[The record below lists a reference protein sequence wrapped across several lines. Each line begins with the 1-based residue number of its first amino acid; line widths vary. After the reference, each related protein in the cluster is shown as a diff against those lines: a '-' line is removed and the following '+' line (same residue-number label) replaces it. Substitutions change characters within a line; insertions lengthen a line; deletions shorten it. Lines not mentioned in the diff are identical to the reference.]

1 LNFLGAVATARL
13 AEMESIL
20 QAACEGHRR
29 HAVRVAGLG
38 CFPNANRPRIL
49 WAGLAGDL
57 RPLEELRKAV
67 DDGFAAVGFDGE
79 DRPFQAH
86 LTIGRVSE
94 LNAVG
99 RKELA
104 EAMAGD
110 SERDFGEW
118 ELGRV
123 DLMESVL
130 SPQGATY
137 TTLKSIV
144 LESR

>member
-1 LNFLGAVATARL
+1 
-13 AEMESIL
+13 
-20 QAACEGHRR
+20 
-29 HAVRVAGLG
+29 
-38 CFPNANRPRIL
+38 
-49 WAGLAGDL
+49 
-57 RPLEELRKAV
+57 
-67 DDGFAAVGFDGE
+67 
-79 DRPFQAH
+79 
-86 LTIGRVSE
+86 
-94 LNAVG
+94 
-99 RKELA
+99 
-104 EAMAGD
+104 MAGD